1 MPAEGG
7 VRHGLHAEQ
16 RSSRGAPDRRTEG
29 SDGWDREGTAA
40 MSGLAVR
47 VENLSKCYRLGQ
59 RQGYL
64 TLRDTLTDAVKG
76 TRRLW
81 KLLAPSPE
89 RASLTHIWA
98 LREVSFQVEH
108 GEVVGIIGRN
118 GAGKSTLLKI
128 LCRITEPTHGEVDL
142 YGRVGSLLE
151 VGTGFHP
158 ELTGRENIY
167 LNGAI
172 LGMRNAEIARKF
184 DEIVAFAE
192 VEGLLDTP
200 MKHYSSGMQMRLA
213 FAVAAHLEPD
223 IFLVDEAL
231 AVGDVA
237 FQKKC
242 LGKMEDVAKTG
253 RTVLFVSHNMAA
265 IEHLCHRAYL
275 FDKGHLVGA
284 GKTHDVV
291 EAYLAAVQAA
301 GGQGV
306 SQRTDRQ
313 GNGQLRFT
321 DIAFCGSSGTPLEV
335 VQSGQ
340 DLEIVVGYGT
350 DAYPLQNVVQS
361 IGIFTLSGQCMLLL
375 NNQIAGSEFR
385 SVPPHGRFACRVER
399 FPLAPGQY
407 YLNLYCEVNGI
418 LADWVQQAAP
428 LVVEAGDFFGSGR
441 LPPRGHGGF
450 LVAQS
455 WRVVGSE
462 ESESRGTIR

>member
-1 MPAEGG
+1 M
-7 VRHGLHAEQ
+7 
-16 RSSRGAPDRRTEG
+16 
-29 SDGWDREGTAA
+29 SDI
-40 MSGLAVR
+40 AVQ
-47 VENLSKCYRLGQ
+47 VENISKLYQIGRAQ
-59 RQGYL
+59 VQHD
-64 TLRDTLTDAVKG
+64 TLRDALVDRLKHLGRRRAPDDA
-76 TRRLW
+76 
-81 KLLAPSPE
+81 SD
-89 RASLTHIWA
+89 HIWA
-98 LREVSFQVEH
+98 LKDVSFDVKQ
-108 GEVVGIIGRN
+108 GEVMGIVGRN

-128 LCRITEPTHGEVDL
+128 LSRVTEPTEGRALIH
-142 YGRVGSLLE
+142 GRVGSLLE

-172 LGMRNAEIARKF
+172 LGMRREEIERKF

-321 DIAFCGSSGTPLEV
+321 DIAFCGPSGTPLEV

-350 DAYPLQNVVQS
+350 DAYRRR
-361 IGIFTLSGQCMLLL
+361 GGAGFTAPVG
-375 NNQIAGSEFR
+375 R
-385 SVPPHGRFACRVER
+385 SVSGCPALRVPCTGAVRRRGEGSH
-399 FPLAPGQY
+399 PQTHKS
-407 YLNLYCEVNGI
+407 
-418 LADWVQQAAP
+418 
-428 LVVEAGDFFGSGR
+428 EAKRS
-441 LPPRGHGGF
+441 
-450 LVAQS
+450 
-455 WRVVGSE
+455 
-462 ESESRGTIR
+462 